1 MNRYF
6 YILVFV
12 FATMP
17 YSQDPPDP
25 LTKVSSSVHLG
36 IWGYTF
42 NQLSGNG
49 IASVIDG
56 SIGAFSYGNPALLNL
71 HNKITME
78 FSGYDESMENI
89 YPNYSFL
96 IDRHIVPFSSFNI
109 ILPFKYKIGI
119 SYNNLYSWESGEM
132 EVTTVASPDGT
143 GESST
148 VSLSCKLNNYSLS
161 IANSLMI
168 LNNKIHYGLQLNK
181 KVFRQSFYT
190 TAGKGYGISIKS
202 GLLHEI
208 DDIQFGVS
216 FETETTISIEF
227 EGEGLQVVDEDGIT
241 VLERTNSFNTYL
253 PAKLNLGFLILL
265 TKKVES
271 YIEYDRSYWLKISD
285 YDYDKDDMEYS
296 MGIRYSPNNKLAVT
310 LGYYKIKT
318 HMQNQYGGSNLFDES
333 PFENELV
340 NFGLVYK
347 FKSFVVD
354 LGYATVVKNKY
365 YDANKQSFIKFSIA
379 KHLDN
384 FFNPKAK
391 P

>member
-1 MNRYF
+1 
-6 YILVFV
+6 
-12 FATMP
+12 MP

-25 LTKVSSSVHLG
+25 PDAASTSLKFYPY
-36 IWGYTF
+36 GYTLKK
-42 NQLSGNG
+42 LSGNG
-49 IASVIDG
+49 IVGVTNG

-78 FSGYDESMENI
+78 FSGYDESKVNI
-89 YPNYSFL
+89 YPNFSSL

-119 SYNNLYSWESGEM
+119 SYNNLYSWGSGEL
-132 EVTTVASPDGT
+132 EVTSVPSPDGT
-143 GESST
+143 GESFT
-148 VSLSCKLNNYSLS
+148 VSHELNNYSLS

-168 LNNKIHYGLQLNK
+168 LNNKIHYGLQVND
-181 KVFRQSFYT
+181 KVFRESFYT
-190 TAGKGYGISIKS
+190 TVKKGYGISINS
-202 GLLHEI
+202 GLLIEMV
-208 DDIQFGVS
+208 DIQIGAS
-216 FETETTISIEF
+216 FETETNIEYDY
-227 EGEGLQVVDEDGIT
+227 EGEI
-241 VLERTNSFNTYL
+241 NYSFNTYL

-271 YIEYDRSYWLKISD
+271 YIEYDRSYWSKISD
-285 YDYDKDDMEYS
+285 YDYDKDDIEYS

-310 LGYYKIKT
+310 LGYYKINT
-318 HMQNQYGGSNLFDES
+318 HMQNQYGGTNLYDES
-333 PFENELV
+333 PFENEIV

-347 FKSFVVD
+347 FKSFVFD

-365 YDANKQSFIKFSIA
+365 YDDKKQSFIKFSIA
-379 KHLDN
+379 KHFDN